1 MMNLYLN
8 PQNISPVLLNAQ
20 GILQRYPRA
29 IAFTTA
35 VALSTP
41 WMIDNYAKY
50 MSLGEG
56 GFPYNPIGWLMALAA
71 WPFGRET
78 VSTKQYQQDPNKETW
93 LGDIPERRGERPAT
107 GWHPI
112 PHRQLVQM
120 PDAVMREKLDKLF
133 AKLSVDNSSLVELL
147 KSPHER
153 HVQGMH
159 IRSSIPAPHAA
170 AQQSLREIGHIHP
183 PDHSMHFVL
192 SPQDCKLVIEKG
204 WGERHP
210 LSGVNK
216 YVPLPKEYLMI
227 YGPRNDEDLAIIE
240 GIIKASIGFMTNSR
254 SVV

>member
-120 PDAVMREKLDKLF
+120 PDAVMRE
-133 AKLSVDNSSLVELL
+133 
-147 KSPHER
+147 
-153 HVQGMH
+153 
-159 IRSSIPAPHAA
+159 
-170 AQQSLREIGHIHP
+170 
-183 PDHSMHFVL
+183 
-192 SPQDCKLVIEKG
+192 
-204 WGERHP
+204 
-210 LSGVNK
+210 
-216 YVPLPKEYLMI
+216 
-227 YGPRNDEDLAIIE
+227 
-240 GIIKASIGFMTNSR
+240 ASFRLT
-254 SVV
+254 